1 MPNREVTSSPRAPQ
15 LPDHHPRV
23 PFHTCIRLED
33 SSRARTSSIDAEW
46 DALSVVSTEECYAL
60 PTVSARPRMETLPG
74 IGTVDL
80 PAPSVV
86 TKPRRSAGARLFF
99 SVLAATLASSAA
111 FIGISAWQSHGLHS
125 VALSLAPVALAA
137 PATQPRSAGVPSPS
151 SPPSPSPVTLA
162 PQPGASVSAAIVSN
176 AEPAPAKPTRYG
188 TTQPRSASTP
198 TRPSAEAPAARPVTT
213 HSFRTRKVALA
224 PTDNPY

>member
-1 MPNREVTSSPRAPQ
+1 MPNLEIASPPRAPK
-15 LPDHHPRV
+15 LPDNQPRV

-46 DALSVVSTEECYAL
+46 EALSAVPTECEVL

-86 TKPRRSAGARLFF
+86 PKPRRSAGSRLFI
-99 SVLAATLASSAA
+99 SMLAATLTSSVA
-111 FIGISAWQSHGLHS
+111 FVGMSAWQSHEPHS
-125 VALSLAPVALAA
+125 FAIAPAPVARVPQPHLAEAPSWSSPAPVALALQA
-137 PATQPRSAGVPSPS
+137 PAIAGD
-151 SPPSPSPVTLA
+151 
-162 PQPGASVSAAIVSN
+162 
-176 AEPAPAKPTRYG
+176 AEPAPAKLTRQDQPQPRAVTTAARLGSEGPAPRTMPTRSY
-188 TTQPRSASTP
+188 R
-198 TRPSAEAPAARPVTT
+198 V
-213 HSFRTRKVALA
+213 RKVALA